1 MKTQFLNNSKL
12 GIFIFAF
19 VFFATTIN
27 AQTTVN
33 NNPNTSADFT
43 DLQTAIDAASNGD
56 IIYVQQSPTSYGAIT
71 INKGLTIVGRSH
83 SDSGYKTT
91 VDGVTFAAGAS
102 NTTLKGLKISSVIE
116 EGIGSTI
123 TDLKFFDNDISSFQ
137 LGSTDTFNNVLIQGN
152 ILRGSLY
159 IYSNTSNV
167 LVNNNI
173 VFCSGVYLY
182 NTATLLFSNNVM
194 ALYYGVNI
202 GNSST
207 GLLNIDNCIFIGNY
221 GVNNSLVTLT
231 PGTGTIQINNC
242 ITYNYG
248 SGSYDFSTG
257 AGITINANNQEN
269 TDPLFT
275 SVDPASTTSIAAA
288 FGQVFD
294 GSNDDLTLQAGS
306 PVNDDGLFQGY
317 NFKYFGTPT
326 GIPSIKVDSYSSTV
340 PKNSNLTVT
349 ITAKT
354 N

>member
-12 GIFIFAF
+12 GIFILAF
-19 VFFATTIN
+19 TFIAITIN

-43 DLQTAIDAASNGD
+43 DLQTAIDAATNGD

-83 SDSGYKTT
+83 SDSGYKSE
-91 VDGVTFAAGAS
+91 VGIITFADGAS
-102 NTTLKGLKISSVIE
+102 NTTLKGLKTSSVTE
-116 EGIGSTI
+116 SNLGATI
-123 TDLKFFDNDISSFQ
+123 TDLKFFDNEIANFS
-137 LGSTDTFNNVLIQGN
+137 LGNADTFNNVLIQGN

-159 IYSNTSNV
+159 MYANTSNV
-167 LVNNNI
+167 LINNNVI
-173 VFCSGVYLY
+173 FAGGIYLY
-182 NTATLLFSNNVM
+182 NTATLLFSNNVL

-231 PGTGTIQINNC
+231 PGSGTIQVNNC

-248 SGSYDFSTG
+248 SGTYDFSTG
-257 AGITINANNQEN
+257 TGITINANNQEN

-288 FGQVFD
+288 FMSVFD
-294 GSNDDLTLQAGS
+294 GANDDLTLQAGS

-317 NFKYFGTPT
+317 TFKNFGTPT